1 MKRDQAQR
9 AVDDSFTD
17 GMRHIFD
24 VLMTGIVT
32 GDEEHAHARFRTGL
46 ESLKRTHEI
55 ATAEVEKTFA
65 A

>member
-1 MKRDQAQR
+1 MDRTRALA
-9 AVDDSFTD
+9 AVDDAFTE

-32 GDEEHAHARFRTGL
+32 GDEEHAHAHFRTGL

-55 ATAEVEKTFA
+55 VTAEVEKTFA